1 MLGPDYQ
8 SFPKVNPKFLV
19 SQAFFLLTRQYK
31 ESVDKAPK
39 H

>member
-1 MLGPDYQ
+1 MLSPDYQ

-19 SQAFFLLTRQYK
+19 SQAFLLLTRQYK
-31 ESVDKAPK
+31 ESVDQAPK